1 MAVQFNGSS
10 LLFQFVDLDLDTIYT
25 SDPSFQEA
33 LNAPVF
39 DPADALANLYV
50 PRDWFSTMFWVKFP
64 FEDLSDTNPMYYAV
78 DPSGWRITEF
88 SECIVTPETSVN
100 PRVANQ
106 TISQD
111 FVRSILKDITGS
123 IGLNSLFSNK
133 AQMIS
138 KVKEVDT
145 VFNNSIIGLIENCGS
160 LDNPKDNTTVINNPT
175 RVLLNSI
182 INKDST
188 NPTRRTQL
196 LNQIRSQLENLI
208 AGYQD
213 LTYYVYGTT
222 DSRGTGYYYPLYLSY
237 RTNTKQIVF
246 TDVYIDQVFYIP
258 LDGHYAEPLIDDIT
272 GKVDYAMYDNNYITI
287 PFEYGDTISV
297 RLTYK
302 PQQTNLYGRTLNNRS
317 YIINLNLN
325 RDSVMF
331 LSPNGYDASMG
342 NTHNGEIIVFEPGD
356 YFYPTL
362 GDTDL
367 TFYSTGN
374 VTLTVN
380 DEIFNINTSQWEE
393 YNLVLDLNTILN
405 IDTSY
410 GFVKTKG
417 QKRLD
422 LIKINGLISQLVLRF
437 KDGHSVHMI

>member
-10 LLFQFVDLDLDTIYT
+10 LLFQFVDLDLDTIYS
-25 SDPSFQEA
+25 SDPSFQQA

-39 DPADALANLYV
+39 DPADAIANLYV

-64 FEDLSDTNPMYYAV
+64 FDDLSDTNPMYYAV

-88 SECIVTPETSVN
+88 SECIVTPDTAVN

-111 FVRSILKDITGS
+111 FVRSILRDITGS

-133 AQMIS
+133 AQMIQS
-138 KVKEVDT
+138 VKDVDN
-145 VFNNSIIGLIENCGS
+145 VFNSSIVHLIENCGS
-160 LDNPKDNTTVINNPT
+160 LHQPKDNTTVVNNPT

-196 LNQIRSQLENLI
+196 LNQIRSQLDNLV

-222 DSRGTGYYYPLYLSY
+222 ESRGTGYYYPLYLSY
-237 RTNTKQIVF
+237 RPNTKQIVF

-258 LDGHYAEPLIDDIT
+258 LNGHFAETLIDDIT
-272 GKVDYAMYDNNYITI
+272 GKVDYAMYDNNFITI

-302 PQQTNLYGRTLNNRS
+302 PHQTNLYGRTLNNRS

-342 NTHNGEIIVFEPGD
+342 NTYDGEIIVFEPGD

-362 GDTDL
+362 ADTQL
-367 TFYSTGN
+367 TFYSIGN

-380 DEIFNINTSQWEE
+380 DEIFNINTNNWSE
-393 YNLVLDLNTILN
+393 YNLTLDLNTILN
-405 IDTSY
+405 LDTSY

-437 KDGHSVHMI
+437 RDGHSVHMI

>member
-10 LLFQFVDLDLDTIYT
+10 LLFQFVDLDLDTIYS

-39 DPADALANLYV
+39 DPTDAIANLYV

-88 SECIVTPETSVN
+88 SDSIVTVETAVN

-111 FVRSILKDITGS
+111 FVRSILRDITGS
-123 IGLNSLFSNK
+123 IGLNSMFSNK
-133 AQMIS
+133 AEMIQA
-138 KVKEVDT
+138 VKNADQ
-145 VFNNSIIGLIENCGS
+145 VFNNHIIGLIQNCGS
-160 LDNPKDNTTVINNPT
+160 LDNPKDNTTIINNPT

-182 INKDST
+182 INKQTT
-188 NPTRRTQL
+188 NPVRRVQL
-196 LNQIRSQLENLI
+196 LNQIRTQLSNLI
-208 AGYQD
+208 SGYQD

-222 DSRGTGYYYPLYLSY
+222 DSRGTGFYYPLYLSY
-237 RTNTKQIVF
+237 RPNTKQIVF
-246 TDVYIDQVFYIP
+246 TDIYIDQVFYIP
-258 LDGHYAEPLIDDIT
+258 LDGHFADPLIDDIT
-272 GKVDYAMYDNNYITI
+272 GKVDYAMYDNNFITI
-287 PFEYGDTISV
+287 PFEYGDTICI
-297 RLTYK
+297 RITYK
-302 PQQTNLYGRTLNNRS
+302 PHQTDLYSRTLNNRS

-331 LSPNGYDASMG
+331 IPPNGIDPSMG
-342 NTHNGEIIVFEPGD
+342 NIYTGEIKVFEPGD
-356 YFYPTL
+356 YFFPTL
-362 GDTDL
+362 ADTSL
-367 TFYSTGN
+367 NFHSIGN

-380 DEIFNINTSQWEE
+380 NEIFNINTPDWSE

-405 IDTSY
+405 IDTDY

-422 LIKINGLISQLVLRF
+422 LIKINGVISQLVLRF